1 MRQLLVLRTRGYPIF
16 DLLTWQH
23 VGALPLRSR
32 DPNHA
37 DRLPLSL
44 SKSRQAAI
52 VGPTHGQLVAPW
64 RPRTAPSTLRRE
76 SGARSAPRCYI
87 ASRGVPMASPAPLS
101 SGRERRGVGHR
112 GMVELELD
120 AARALTDLT
129 GSAATGSESGG
140 EECKRNERR
149 SGKRS
154 KSKSPER
161 AQLGSFQGQE
171 ASSILGVREL
181 PEHLKFRFLQAEKEQ
196 RRLRRVMA
204 NRESARQTIRR
215 RQVMNF
221 LIMFMY
227 PSWPAIL
234 GNTIAF
240 FGQPNPSNISG
251 SVPPQ
256 NLPSCARYYPF
267 RGGEHRLGKSHREAD
282 NTERA
287 AVHGT
292 DDVESSLLATAGT
305 ETANAPE
312 AGGVSGGINKDE
324 QILKTP
330 AEETITRGSSHDEKC
345 ELQYGKALPE
355 KLQGACAQPPPD
367 KLSNTTSATAAAE
380 ARRRRLELRKLKRCH
395 GGQEDM
401 RF

>member
-1 MRQLLVLRTRGYPIF
+1 MEPPKT
-16 DLLTWQH
+16 
-23 VGALPLRSR
+23 
-32 DPNHA
+32 
-37 DRLPLSL
+37 
-44 SKSRQAAI
+44 
-52 VGPTHGQLVAPW
+52 
-64 RPRTAPSTLRRE
+64 
-76 SGARSAPRCYI
+76 
-87 ASRGVPMASPAPLS
+87 
-101 SGRERRGVGHR
+101 
-112 GMVELELD
+112 
-120 AARALTDLT
+120 
-129 GSAATGSESGG
+129 
-140 EECKRNERR
+140 
-149 SGKRS
+149 
-154 KSKSPER
+154 
-161 AQLGSFQGQE
+161 
-171 ASSILGVREL
+171 
-181 PEHLKFRFLQAEKEQ
+181 
-196 RRLRRVMA
+196 
-204 NRESARQTIRR
+204 RR
-215 RQVMNF
+215 RFTLYGGSPIIQ
-221 LIMFMY
+221 FMY
-227 PSWPAIL
+227 PSWPAIW
-234 GNTIAF
+234 GNTTAF

-292 DDVESSLLATAGT
+292 DDEESSLLATAGT
-305 ETANAPE
+305 ETANAPEAE